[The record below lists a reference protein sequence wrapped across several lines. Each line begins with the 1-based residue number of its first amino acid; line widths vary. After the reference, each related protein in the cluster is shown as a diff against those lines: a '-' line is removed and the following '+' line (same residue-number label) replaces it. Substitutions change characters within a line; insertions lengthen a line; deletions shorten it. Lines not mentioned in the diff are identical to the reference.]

1 MSSKGDKMPH
11 TYRLSLTHLSD
22 QRGNPVGKEVCDFK
36 FENHDDLTAIIERAK
51 GNEAVPSGEVLEFCV
66 GLKLLTEVSMRH
78 RNEPAFAEFF
88 PHLGAF
94 IRSIKAPKP
103 EGAA

>member
-1 MSSKGDKMPH
+1 MPH

-22 QRGNPVGKEVCDFK
+22 QRGNPVAKEVCE
-36 FENHDDLTAIIERAK
+36 FEFQNHDDLAAIIERARA
-51 GNEAVPSGEVLEFCV
+51 NETVPADEVLEFCI
-66 GLKLLTEVSMRH
+66 GLKLLTEVAMRH

-94 IRSIKAPKP
+94 IRSVKVPKSN
-103 EGAA
+103 EAA